1 MTHIADDR
9 LSTLVH
15 CDVLDPD
22 RLIPSASVSLER
34 LHLRRKGPGQLIER
48 TLCAILLR
56 NSFHMRESLRPCH
69 GRGVNRGHL
78 SREQGFHLV
87 PRLHP
92 FDH

>member
-56 NSFHMRESLRPCH
+56 NSFHMREPPRECH
-69 GRGVNRGHL
+69 GHEKGPPTLGRAGPGNASAQDTRA
-78 SREQGFHLV
+78 
-87 PRLHP
+87 
-92 FDH
+92 